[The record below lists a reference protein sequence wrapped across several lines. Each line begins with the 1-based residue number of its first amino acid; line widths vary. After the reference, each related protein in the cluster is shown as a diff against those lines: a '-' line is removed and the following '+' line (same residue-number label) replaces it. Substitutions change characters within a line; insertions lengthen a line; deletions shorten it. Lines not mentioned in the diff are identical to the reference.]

1 MHCNSYSKRF
11 SLFYQVKDPVEA
23 WADMEGLVRS
33 GVAKARSVEEEA
45 IEVNFET

>member
-1 MHCNSYSKRF
+1 M
-11 SLFYQVKDPVEA
+11 FYQVKDPVEA
-23 WADMEGLVRS
+23 WADMEGVVRS

>member
-1 MHCNSYSKRF
+1 M
-11 SLFYQVKDPVEA
+11 KDPVEA

-45 IEVNFET
+45 IEVNLET